1 MRLRRLRQLRSLH
14 QKPDLALI
22 IIQGGVSDVR
32 PAGLRLHQPHRPCL
46 QGELP
51 LQHPPGQARHAREGA
66 LLQRGTG
73 NHLNHPYCHRYFG
86 PTNFDIKF
94 LAGNCLSWADLML
107 VNLADNLKS
116 PKIGGAP
123 CLEKCPKLSDL
134 CCRCPSSTFLWI

>member
-1 MRLRRLRQLRSLH
+1 MCGLLDCVYTCLTDPACKENFLCNILPDKLAMLEKVLCCRGGQVIISTTPRLPSLLWPYKH
-14 QKPDLALI
+14 
-22 IIQGGVSDVR
+22 
-32 PAGLRLHQPHRPCL
+32 CL
-46 QGELP
+46 VLV
-51 LQHPPGQARHAREGA
+51 
-66 LLQRGTG
+66 
-73 NHLNHPYCHRYFG
+73 NLNFH
-86 PTNFDIKF
+86 IKF